1 MMISLQPTVPVPT
14 AVGGH
19 SAVVFAKPETQ
30 THRPNKAAVASVPP
44 ALFTPNVHP
53 RVAEVTAEVDAYFL
67 RHWPFENEKARKKF
81 VAAGFS
87 AVTCLYF
94 PEALDDRIA
103 FACRLLALLFLV
115 DDLLEDMSL
124 DDGSAYN
131 ERLILLSRGT
141 TSPDRSIPVE
151 WITYDLWNEMR
162 DCDKELADEILEPV
176 FTFMRAQTDK
186 SRLEITELGEYF
198 KYRERDVGKA
208 LLSALMR
215 FAMNLNVT
223 PEELLSIQEIEMN
236 CSKHISVV
244 NDIYSWEKELKASQ
258 TGHKEGSALCSSV
271 SVLSEEANLEYSAS
285 KRVLWVMCREW
296 EFVHEELV
304 ARRLSSRDPCSA
316 NLRAFMKGLEYQMS
330 GNEAWSETTPRYHS
344 V

>member
-1 MMISLQPTVPVPT
+1 MISLQSPTSVVPIP
-14 AVGGH
+14 VGAT
-19 SAVVFAKPETQ
+19 SPDTWARLEKAETQ
-30 THRPNKAAVASVPP
+30 IRRPRAAVPSVPA
-44 ALFTPNVHP
+44 ALFAPKIHP
-53 RVAEVTAEVDAYFL
+53 RVAEVTAQVDAFFL
-67 RHWPFENEKARKKF
+67 KHWPFESDKARKKF
-81 VAAGFS
+81 AAAGFS

-94 PEALDDRIA
+94 PDALDERIA

-124 DDGSAYN
+124 EDGSAYN

-141 TSPDRSIPVE
+141 TAPDRSIPVE

-162 DCDKELADEILEPV
+162 ICDKALADEILEPV

-186 SRLEITELGEYF
+186 SRLDIKELGEYF

-208 LLSALMR
+208 
-215 FAMNLNVT
+215 MNLHVT
-223 PEELLSIQEIEMN
+223 PEELQSIKDIEMN

-271 SVLSEEANLEYSAS
+271 SVLSAEANLEYSAS
-285 KRVLWVMCREW
+285 KRVLWAMCREW
-296 EFVHEELV
+296 EFVHDELV
-304 ARRLSSRDPCSA
+304 AKRLSSTEGCSTS
-316 NLRAFMKGLEYQMS
+316 LSAFMKGLEYQMS